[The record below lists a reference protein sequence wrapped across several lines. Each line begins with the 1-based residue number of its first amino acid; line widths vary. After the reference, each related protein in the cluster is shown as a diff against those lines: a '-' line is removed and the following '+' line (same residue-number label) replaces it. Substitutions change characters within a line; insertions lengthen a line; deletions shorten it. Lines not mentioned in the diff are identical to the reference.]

1 MAFKNGVA
9 RRQIIQRART
19 LMGGPFVQ
27 DDISDKELLEK
38 IKQVYHK
45 NCLKLAAL
53 KKRTGAEGRAERR
66 HLSQM
71 NDELKDWMAS
81 LGSSKKSDFKRFWH
95 FMEMQIKRDIGHDAW
110 NAYKREAQKM
120 VNELNEKE
128 SLEYYKRN
136 RKP

>member
-1 MAFKNGVA
+1 
-9 RRQIIQRART
+9 
-19 LMGGPFVQ
+19 MGGPFVQ

-95 FMEMQIKRDIGHDAW
+95 FMKCKSSETLGTMLGMR
-110 NAYKREAQKM
+110 YKREAQKNGKRAQRKR
-120 VNELNEKE
+120 VSRVLQKE
-128 SLEYYKRN
+128 
-136 RKP
+136 